1 MKIFV
6 DADACPVVPQTL
18 RIAEA
23 LGVPV
28 VLVCDTSH
36 QFSNVEAQVI
46 VCEKGADSADLVLIN
61 RLSPGDLVVTQDYGV
76 AALALSRGCRALN
89 QDGME
94 YSDANMD
101 SLLFSRHLGKKIRA
115 AGGRTKGPKRRT
127 SQQNAGFEQALRI
140 LLEACL
146 DAEDIGRRC

>member
-1 MKIFV
+1 MKLYV

-18 RIAEA
+18 RIANA
-23 LGVPV
+23 LGIPV

-36 QFSNVEAQVI
+36 EFSNVKAQVI
-46 VCEKGADSADLVLIN
+46 LCEKGTDSADLVLVN
-61 RLSPGDLVVTQDYGV
+61 QLSPGDFVITQDYGV
-76 AALALSRGCRALN
+76 AALALSRGCRAIN

-101 SLLFSRHLGKKIRA
+101 ALLFSRHMGKKIRA

-127 SQQNAGFEQALRI
+127 PQQDAEFEQALRTI
-140 LLEACL
+140 LDNA
-146 DAEDIGRRC
+146 